1 MMRFRIRY
9 PVFYLSTCTCS
20 TIILLLAPHD
30 DFRLLIRGY
39 CLLETVVLFAEDSVR
54 VRWIT
59 NGDTSNGIFSR
70 ADSSEIGLFC
80 ISVSRLVHGSTLM
93 RDPSG
98 RAAICSR
105 LFSCR

>member
-9 PVFYLSTCTCS
+9 PVFYRSTCTCS
-20 TIILLLAPHD
+20 TIILRLLILLDDGSKARRKGGSPAGLPASHD

-39 CLLETVVLFAEDSVR
+39 RLLATVVLFAEDSVR

-70 ADSSEIGLFC
+70 ADSSEIGRFC
-80 ISVSRLVHGSTLM
+80 ISV
-93 RDPSG
+93 
-98 RAAICSR
+98 I
-105 LFSCR
+105 

>member
-1 MMRFRIRY
+1 MAYLREIPYPSKVLTQYMMRFRIRY
-9 PVFYLSTCTCS
+9 PVFYRSTCTCS

-39 CLLETVVLFAEDSVR
+39 CLLAMALFAEDSVR

-80 ISVSRLVHGSTLM
+80 ISV
-93 RDPSG
+93 
-98 RAAICSR
+98 I
-105 LFSCR
+105 